1 MRSCSSAVFFDYMEG
16 KNMMKEE
23 FERLVGKE
31 ISERDYSCIEQLYY
45 AMQGDKQAFGRWCLK
60 NWAAVEHL
68 VKLDAEAAEKIQTL
82 EKHMCS
88 LKEQLAAR
96 EDELSKVK
104 ARLEKEEEWKPY
116 ELEENVPRE
125 KYESLLDACK
135 RVPSEDSNNFMSD
148 REAADLMADLYGFEK
163 DKIKILREVPV
174 YEINRHRQL
183 RQVGIEKRDP
193 LYFASDWNYIRFD
206 CERMTWEYF
215 NDDLRPFY
223 H

>member
-1 MRSCSSAVFFDYMEG
+1 
-16 KNMMKEE
+16 MMKEE

-68 VKLDAEAAEKIQTL
+68 VKQDAAAAEKIQTL

-88 LKEQLAAR
+88 LTEQLAAR
-96 EDELSKVK
+96 EDELNKVK
-104 ARLEKEEEWKPY
+104 DCLEKEEEWRPY
-116 ELEENVPRE
+116 ELVQNVPRAD
-125 KYESLLDACK
+125 YENLLDACK
-135 RVPSEDSNNFMSD
+135 RIPSSDSNNFMSD
-148 REAADLMADLYGFEK
+148 SDAADLMARLYGFEK
-163 DKIKILREVPV
+163 GKIKILREVPV
-174 YEINRHRQL
+174 YEINRHNRL
-183 RQVGIEKRDP
+183 RQTGVEKRDP

-206 CERMTWEYF
+206 CRMMTWEYF
-215 NDDLRPFY
+215 NDELRPFY